1 MKLSWTIVIS
11 GVFIGYICY
20 SMYTFAILFR
30 SLNCTDEQQCFR
42 SFLNRNPKMQLALFT
57 SVNTNPIS
65 TEVTKLT
72 SIRNFDYREPY
83 SRLVGCIRHD
93 AEEFNETLF

>member
-1 MKLSWTIVIS
+1 MKLSWTFVIS

-20 SMYTFAILFR
+20 SMYTFATLFR
-30 SLNCTDEQQCFR
+30 SLECSDEMVCYS

-65 TEVTKLT
+65 TEVTKLVNV
-72 SIRNFDYREPY
+72 RKFDYSEPY
-83 SRLVGCIRHD
+83 SRFVV
-93 AEEFNETLF
+93 